1 MSLKSSNQ
9 VEKNRCQLEIEIAGD
24 VFEKALND
32 AYHKQSKKIMVPGF
46 RNGKAPRAFIEKY
59 YGDQVF
65 YGCN

>member
-32 AYHKQSKKIMVPGF
+32 AYHKQENHGSRLP
-46 RNGKAPRAFIEKY
+46 
-59 YGDQVF
+59 
-65 YGCN
+65 